1 MMNITVA
8 GIGYVGLVASACFAE
23 VGHKVISVDIDN
35 SKIEKL
41 KNGIMPIYEPNLKEL
56 ISSNYNANRLEFTTD
71 FVNAYRNS
79 EVVVIGVG
87 TPSMPDGSAN
97 LDYVYEAARQIALNC
112 KRDCVVLVKSTVPIG
127 TNDKIEEIINNNLQN
142 DINIE
147 VVSNPEF
154 LSQGSAINDMIN
166 GSRIIVGTNSDK
178 AMAVI
183 REIYRDFTA
192 PIVQVSRRSAEMIKY
207 AANDFLAL
215 KISYINEIAN
225 LCDLYEADIE
235 QVTKGMSYDERIGK
249 FFLNAGVG
257 FGGSCLPKDTQALI
271 HMAQDKKYHL
281 RTVRAAYIVNSN
293 QKTQLYR
300 KALKRL
306 EDFSNKKVAVLG
318 LTFKEGTDDIREA
331 PAIDNVKL
339 LLESGAHIYAFDPV
353 GIDNFKNYVELNITN
368 QEKNNIPIG
377 IIEYTEDYRKALED
391 ADICFVFTNWGII
404 QQIKPSEYVE
414 YMKTPLVYDGRN
426 IYNYI
431 DMKNAKVEY
440 YSVGRNNSI

>member
-1 MMNITVA
+1 MNITVA